1 MIKLPRIVS
10 KEQAS
15 CIARYRAALD
25 QHGLPMFGNAR
36 ENRKAMLDAAFALGL
51 TCGLE
56 LAKLPPPHG
65 FAEEAEVA

>member
-1 MIKLPRIVS
+1 MIKIPRIVS

-36 ENRKAMLDAAFALGL
+36 EHRKAMLDAAFALGL

-56 LAKLPPPHG
+56 LAKLPAPGG
-65 FAEEAEVA
+65 FAEEDSNA